1 MSKIELIVPELQ
13 LGTPFE
19 GGFYAGPYFEGLK
32 PFALVVPPKA
42 LGQAP
47 NDLPWK
53 QGVKFCAE
61 LRIGEHDDWRAPTL
75 LQASVLR
82 ANLLPSTT
90 EVEAFKTDGP
100 EAFDRAWYW
109 LLDEFDRSCAWLQS
123 FVNGN
128 QCYDFKIFR
137 YRVRAV
143 RKVPL

>member
-42 LGQAP
+42 SGQAP
-47 NDLPWK
+47 NDLTWN
-53 QGVKFCAE
+53 QGVKFCAD
-61 LRIGEHDDWRAPTL
+61 LRIGERDDWRAPTL

-82 ANLLPSTT
+82 ANLLPSTS

-109 LLDEFDRSCAWLQS
+109 LLDEFDRSCAWLQY
-123 FVNGN
+123 FGLGN
-128 QCYDFKIFR
+128 QRFNYKGNR
-137 YRVRAV
+137 GRVRAV